1 MSFWR
6 KRYSPDI
13 SVAEIQA
20 RIRGFVY
27 DSQIPN
33 PQEVSSFLGCS
44 AISEEVNDKEEEES
58 DLRVGRIS
66 SLIPILYALS
76 HAMAQGTVAHQ
87 KESAE
92 QEIPS
97 EAWKATQKIFTQIA
111 TNTLVGAISQL
122 VDLGLL
128 NMPPRKRKSVWK
140 KNR

>member
-6 KRYSPDI
+6 KNYSADI

-33 PQEVSSFLGCS
+33 PQEISSFLGCS
-44 AISEEVNDKEEEES
+44 AISEEVNNKEEEES

-66 SLIPILYALS
+66 PLIPILYALS

-87 KESAE
+87 KEVAQE
-92 QEIPS
+92 EIPS

-122 VDLGLL
+122 VDLGML
-128 NMPPRKRKSVWK
+128 NMPSRKRSAIWK

>member
-1 MSFWR
+1 MNFWR
-6 KRYSPDI
+6 KHPSPDI
-13 SVAEIQA
+13 SVSEIQA

-44 AISEEVNDKEEEES
+44 AISEEVNNKEEEES

-66 SLIPILYALS
+66 PLIPILYALS

-87 KESAE
+87 KEVAQE
-92 QEIPS
+92 EIPS

-122 VDLGLL
+122 VDLGML
-128 NMPPRKRKSVWK
+128 NMPSRKRSSIWK